1 MNKEKE
7 IEKLTEIL
15 NRESNCG
22 IGSCENCKYDDGRS
36 VNLCISKKQA
46 EALYNAGYRKVDE
59 KKWKHIE
66 YLERVNEPRCYKVK
80 KGNIVFF
87 CNILEPYEHK
97 FETLEDIAKELNLM
111 LQATDSS
118 YDQVVYFSGKAEEV
132 RKETA
137 REILQMYSLSD
148 TFSSFQNKIIEK
160 YGVEVEK

>member
-7 IEKLTEIL
+7 IEEMAHCIGTTNFLCAEDCD
-15 NRESNCG
+15 NCIQIRG
-22 IGSCENCKYDDGRS
+22 KCNFIKYA
-36 VNLCISKKQA
+36 K
-46 EALYNAGYRKVDE
+46 ALYNAGYRKVDE

-118 YDQVVYFSGKAEEV
+118 YDQVVNFSGKAEEV